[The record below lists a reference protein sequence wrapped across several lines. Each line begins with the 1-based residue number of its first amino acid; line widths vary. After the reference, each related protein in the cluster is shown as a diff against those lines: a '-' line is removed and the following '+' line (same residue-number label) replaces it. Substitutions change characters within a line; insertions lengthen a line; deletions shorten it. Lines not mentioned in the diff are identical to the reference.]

1 MKPFVSR
8 SLLTFTLSS
17 LLHTTYASLYL
28 IVHTPNQRPQVSEWD
43 KIELNRIGKPKFT
56 DQLNRSGPNWL
67 NWSDLV
73 QIEPNPTQN
82 GDKLEQINLQSQKG
96 QTIGNFNMGV
106 IWSNLSVTNSLAK
119 SIIPDSSSWYLQN
132 YVLVAEAKSPIS
144 RVSCWMLLYF
154 LVNIERIKNKN
165 S

>member
-119 SIIPDSSSWYLQN
+119 SIIPDSSSWYLHN
-132 YVLVAEAKSPIS
+132 YSKLSI
-144 RVSCWMLLYF
+144 
-154 LVNIERIKNKN
+154 
-165 S
+165 